1 LLQRI
6 QEWGLTPCIA
16 EEKNKKELEQIRKQQ
31 TDAREALEELDLKQK
46 VKFHLVFSFLFVSYK
61 NYVDSNL
68 GIRRNN
74 SNGKKVYSRHKLRR

>member
-1 LLQRI
+1 MPPRI

-46 VKFHLVFSFLFVSYK
+46 VELYHSVKFTGMYLK
-61 NYVDSNL
+61 NYVDTNA
-68 GIRRNN
+68 GIGRNN
-74 SNGKKVYSRHKLRR
+74 SKGEKIYSRHKL

>member
-1 LLQRI
+1 MPQRI

-46 VKFHLVFSFLFVSYK
+46 VEFYNSVKFSEMFHELL
-61 NYVDSNL
+61 
-68 GIRRNN
+68 
-74 SNGKKVYSRHKLRR
+74 

>member
-1 LLQRI
+1 LPQRI

-46 VKFHLVFSFLFVSYK
+46 VEFYHCVNFS
-61 NYVDSNL
+61 
-68 GIRRNN
+68 
-74 SNGKKVYSRHKLRR
+74 

>member
-1 LLQRI
+1 LPQRI

-46 VKFHLVFSFLFVSYK
+46 VEFYHSVKFTCMNLK
-61 NYVDSNL
+61 NYVDTNAEI
-68 GIRRNN
+68 GRNN
-74 SNGKKVYSRHKLRR
+74 SKSETI

>member
-1 LLQRI
+1 LPQRI

-46 VKFHLVFSFLFVSYK
+46 VEFYHSVKFTGMYLK
-61 NYVDSNL
+61 NYVDTNAEI
-68 GIRRNN
+68 GRNN
-74 SNGKKVYSRHKLRR
+74 SKSETI

>member
-1 LLQRI
+1 LPQRI

-46 VKFHLVFSFLFVSYK
+46 VKFHLVFSFWFF
-61 NYVDSNL
+61 
-68 GIRRNN
+68 
-74 SNGKKVYSRHKLRR
+74 HKITLIPI